1 MAQSSH
7 GLSLARTDED
17 AVNQDCQKLSQSQ
30 TTPLERRLNADLC
43 LTAASSAQLLT
54 LEALAGEGG
63 WLVGLSRK
71 SWGFHAGG
79 QEGDTTGGVRWRWA
93 LCSLSQSSAALLLP

>member
-30 TTPLERRLNADLC
+30 TTSLERRLNADLR
-43 LTAASSAQLLT
+43 LTTASSAQLLT
-54 LEALAGEGG
+54 PEVLAGEGG
-63 WLVGLSRK
+63 WLVVYPERAGDFTWVVRK
-71 SWGFHAGG
+71 VTPLV
-79 QEGDTTGGVRWRWA
+79 E
-93 LCSLSQSSAALLLP
+93 